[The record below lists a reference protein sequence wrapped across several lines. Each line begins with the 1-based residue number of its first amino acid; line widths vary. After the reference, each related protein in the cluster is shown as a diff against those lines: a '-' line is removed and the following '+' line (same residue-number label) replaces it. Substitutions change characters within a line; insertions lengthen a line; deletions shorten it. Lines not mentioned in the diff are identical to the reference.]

1 MLFLPFFELLPENV
15 LTLFQAQQVCPQ
27 YAVPYFFFLFF
38 GGFFERFIHAK
49 NSSKK
54 FTIGNFFSLSSNFI
68 SLFSSS
74 ISFSI
79 KLSTAPV
86 LFVIKLY
93 GKRFASLLLPLFLEV
108 YVYSSQGFFYFVQIF
123 DFVKINYTNCL
134 I

>member
-1 MLFLPFFELLPENV
+1 MLKIQAKSSPLEIFFA
-15 LTLFQAQQVCPQ
+15 F
-27 YAVPYFFFLFF
+27 
-38 GGFFERFIHAK
+38 K
-49 NSSKK
+49 
-54 FTIGNFFSLSSNFI
+54 FI

-123 DFVKINYTNCL
+123 DFVKIDYTNCL